1 MVKLTLEQGRRHRTV
16 VVGGDQVANGGELA
30 CCPLD
35 LELGCLPYRLHLV
48 VRRYRREQY
57 AVVVHDRHWAE
68 EPSARNRGARFPH
81 LRYSASFCDFVSAN
95 PWGMSIVLS
104 FALTNTPMLGLL

>member
-16 VVGGDQVANGGELA
+16 VVGSDQVANGGELA

-68 EPSARNRGARFPH
+68 EPSARNRGARFTH
-81 LRYSASFCDFVSAN
+81 LK
-95 PWGMSIVLS
+95 VLGRS
-104 FALTNTPMLGLL
+104 EERRVGKECRSRWSPYH